1 MHAGPEVSVASTKAY
16 SCMLVCFAL
25 LALHLARIRDLSPLQ
40 GQVVLEALN
49 ELPGKVQSVLDQ
61 QDEIAAVAKKYA
73 QYRSMFFIGRTS
85 AYPMAQEGALKLK
98 EVSYIHA
105 EAYPASELKHG
116 PLALVNADM
125 PVVVVLPDNE
135 LLDKSMSALEE
146 VKAREGRLLVV
157 TDSTDSRI
165 DTVANDVIRVASTH
179 SLLYGSLMAVALQQF
194 AYYCAVE
201 LEQDVDQPR
210 NLAKSVT
217 VE

>member
-1 MHAGPEVSVASTKAY
+1 MASTKAY
-16 SCMLVCFAL
+16 SCMLVCFSL
-25 LALHLARIRDLSPLQ
+25 LALHLARIRDLSPMQ
-40 GQVVLEALN
+40 GQALLSTFN
-49 ELPGKVQSVLDQ
+49 DLPEQMQSVLEQ
-61 QDEIAAVAKKYA
+61 QETIAEIANQYAKS
-73 QYRSMFFIGRTS
+73 RSMFYIGRTS

-116 PLALVNADM
+116 PLALVDAEM

-146 VKAREGRLLVV
+146 VKARQGRLLVV
-157 TDSTDSRI
+157 TNSSDVRI
-165 DTVANDVIRVASTH
+165 DSLANDVIRVASTH
-179 SLLYGSLMAVALQQF
+179 ALLHPLLLGVAMQLF
-194 AYYCAVE
+194 AYHCA
-201 LEQDVDQPR
+201 LALGQDVDRPR

>member
-1 MHAGPEVSVASTKAY
+1 
-16 SCMLVCFAL
+16 MLVCFAL
-25 LALHLARIRDLSPLQ
+25 LSLHLVRIRDMSPMQ
-40 GQVVLEALN
+40 GQALLSAFN
-49 ELPGKVQSVLDQ
+49 ELAEQMQSVLDQ
-61 QDEIAAVAKKYA
+61 QQVIAAIAKKYA
-73 QYRSMFFIGRTS
+73 QSRSMFYIGRTS

-116 PLALVNADM
+116 PLALVDADM
-125 PVVVVLPDNE
+125 PVVVVLPNNE

-157 TDSTDSRI
+157 TNSDDSRI
-165 DTVANDVIRVASTH
+165 DALANDVIRVTSTH
-179 SLLYGSLMAVALQQF
+179 ALLHPLLLGVAMQLF
-194 AYYCAVE
+194 AYHCAME
-201 LEQDVDQPR
+201 LGQNVDQPR